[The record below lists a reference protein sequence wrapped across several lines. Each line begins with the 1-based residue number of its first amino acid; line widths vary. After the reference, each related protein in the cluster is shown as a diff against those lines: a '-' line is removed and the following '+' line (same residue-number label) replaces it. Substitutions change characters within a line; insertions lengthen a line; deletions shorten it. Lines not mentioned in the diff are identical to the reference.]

1 MSNGD
6 TTRASK
12 FSVLFFF
19 FFLQISFRGNY
30 AYPPPP
36 FDNLNIRL
44 KCIYIYKFIVAFRK
58 TIFLVFTF
66 IEYLN
71 QYLFENFFS
80 SVARTD
86 RINLIE

>member
-1 MSNGD
+1 M
-6 TTRASK
+6 
-12 FSVLFFF
+12 
-19 FFLQISFRGNY
+19 Y
-30 AYPPPP
+30 
-36 FDNLNIRL
+36 
-44 KCIYIYKFIVAFRK
+44 IYIYKFIVAFRK

-86 RINLIE
+86 RINPIE